1 MQMHLFRRSYQAT
14 FLLLSAVLPVVLCS
28 QQQAARADAAVK
40 ALPIDPASRT
50 VLMSGDASLK
60 GGLKEQWP
68 GQAARF
74 WVSNWTNS
82 DDSFTWTVK
91 VPEAGK
97 YSVEL
102 LILNCGKILINCTLP
117 SPPAVKV
124 EVAGKS
130 NKITETVPSIYP
142 RARARSR
149 CTPSPIR
156 VRCSTLHCSLW
167 NW

>member
-1 MQMHLFRRSYQAT
+1 MPMHLFQRSCQTAI
-14 FLLLSAVLPVVLCS
+14 LLFVAALPVVLCS
-28 QQQAARADAAVK
+28 QQQAARTDAAVK
-40 ALPIDPASRT
+40 ALPIDPANRT

-74 WVSNWTNS
+74 WVSNWTTS

-91 VPEAGK
+91 VPEAGN
-97 YSVEL
+97 YSVAL
-102 LILNCGKILINCTLP
+102 LILNCGKILINCALP

-130 NKITETVPSIYP
+130 NKLP
-142 RARARSR
+142 R
-149 CTPSPIR
+149 
-156 VRCSTLHCSLW
+156 L
-167 NW
+167 